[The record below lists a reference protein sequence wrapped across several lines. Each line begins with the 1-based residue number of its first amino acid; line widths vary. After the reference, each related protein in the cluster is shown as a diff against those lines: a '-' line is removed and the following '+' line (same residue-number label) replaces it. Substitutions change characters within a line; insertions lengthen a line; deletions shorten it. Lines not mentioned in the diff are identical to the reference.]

1 MTLLR
6 KFELAGGVTTGVL
19 GFVAP
24 FYRHGADTFELFW
37 LWPGLLLEAL
47 VLFIVPGLLVAIGSY
62 VHSVGLKTWG
72 FVMLS
77 VCGMFLTVMSLIY
90 FFGGAIFYLFGLGG
104 VDSSFA
110 VIDGNNNS
118 DLIVSWVETSTRQ
131 LESP

>member
-1 MTLLR
+1 MKMTLSR
-6 KFELAGGVTTGVL
+6 KFELTGGVATGVL
-19 GFVAP
+19 GLVAP
-24 FYRHGADTFELFW
+24 FCRHGADTFALFR

-90 FFGGAIFYLFGLGG
+90 FFGGAIFYLFGLSGG
-104 VDSSFA
+104 VIVLSQSLMAIITVISSLVGRSPPLDS
-110 VIDGNNNS
+110 
-118 DLIVSWVETSTRQ
+118 
-131 LESP
+131 